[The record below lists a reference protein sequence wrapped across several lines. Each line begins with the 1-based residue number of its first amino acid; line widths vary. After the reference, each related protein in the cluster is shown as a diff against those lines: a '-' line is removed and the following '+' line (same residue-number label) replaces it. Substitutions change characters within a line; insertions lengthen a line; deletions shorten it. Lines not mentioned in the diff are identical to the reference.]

1 MECAPRARPPS
12 YLNLRE
18 WIKVK
23 HLQSRFSAPPYSPS
37 SMRETIF
44 RIDVSCTTRKNSSNA
59 LSAGSQRFNRAAKAI
74 C

>member
-1 MECAPRARPPS
+1 
-12 YLNLRE
+12 
-18 WIKVK
+18 
-23 HLQSRFSAPPYSPS
+23 
-37 SMRETIF
+37 MRETIF